1 MSIVKGE
8 SFSEAVAGT
17 KSPAEIELGYLL
29 DLYAAVGKTMKA
41 RGLNRSDVAR
51 LMGKKPSQVTR
62 ILSGDANITL
72 RTMAEL
78 DCALDLNLGIRP
90 KGDRASA
97 SFTSDLAQD
106 TDNDLWKE
114 TGYLRSTRAMV
125 SARKEVTA

>member
-1 MSIVKGE
+1 M
-8 SFSEAVAGT
+8 
-17 KSPAEIELGYLL
+17 
-29 DLYAAVGKTMKA
+29 
-41 RGLNRSDVAR
+41 
-51 LMGKKPSQVTR
+51 TR